1 MGIDTGIKPGAQG
14 NYSRDNAGASGV
26 VVKGDDDAILA
37 RDDDTRVARV
47 YLESLGMKLCAY
59 DQRQLEGSNIIVPAQ
74 IAAATDIAVPCV
86 KQAVDEA

>member
-1 MGIDTGIKPGAQG
+1 MSFWVAPRRASCHEIILVNHSDNRMDIDTGIKPGAQG

-26 VVKGDDDAILA
+26 AVKGDDDARLA

-59 DQRQLEGSNIIVPAQ
+59 D
-74 IAAATDIAVPCV
+74 
-86 KQAVDEA
+86 

>member
-1 MGIDTGIKPGAQG
+1 MSFWAAPRRASCHEIILVSHSDNRMGIDTGIKPGAQG

-59 DQRQLEGSNIIVPAQ
+59 D
-74 IAAATDIAVPCV
+74 
-86 KQAVDEA
+86 